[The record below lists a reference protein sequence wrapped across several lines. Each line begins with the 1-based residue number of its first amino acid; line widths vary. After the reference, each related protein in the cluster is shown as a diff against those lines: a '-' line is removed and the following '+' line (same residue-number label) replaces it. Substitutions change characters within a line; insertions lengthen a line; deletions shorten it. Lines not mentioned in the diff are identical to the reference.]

1 MIGADKMPIL
11 LPSLCSK
18 VQPPRFQN
26 QETKLMKRGQIPTSA
41 DALIKYRAKKN
52 TMEAFLKIEGQ
63 TELLE
68 SHS

>member
-41 DALIKYRAKKN
+41 DALKLLNIGPKN
-52 TMEAFLKIEGQ
+52 TPWRHF
-63 TELLE
+63 
-68 SHS
+68 